1 MAVGEE
7 VHVVR
12 LVVVRLLQPVG
23 RRRLGVLLLLLLLSD
38 GADVP
43 LPRGLTALGSYSVV
57 S

>member
-23 RRRLGVLLLLLLLSD
+23 RRRLGVLLLLLLSD
-38 GADVP
+38 GGDVP